1 MRLQIVNS
9 KNASS
14 FYVVK
19 SIYENKKRSSKVIE
33 KLGTYD
39 DLIKKHTDPM
49 SWAKAYVEELNRKE
63 KEQNREILVKYSPAK
78 QIAKDEQH
86 SFNGGYLFI
95 QQLYHELGLDK
106 ICEKISKNYKFAFD
120 LDSILSR
127 LIYGRIIY
135 PSSKLATCELSKRFI
150 EQPNFELQHIYRA
163 LEIIEKET
171 DFIQSELYSN
181 SLKICKRNTGVLYY
195 DCTNYFFEIEQEK
208 GLKQYGLSKEHRP
221 NPIVQ
226 MGLFMDGDGIP
237 LAQCRQLSRLSYE
250 KII

>member
-39 DLIKKHTDPM
+39 ELIKKHIDPM

-63 KEQNREILVKYSPAK
+63 KEENREVLVKYSPAK

-106 ICEKISKNYKFAFD
+106 ICEKISKNYKFTFD

-150 EQPNFELQHIYRA
+150 GQPNFELQHIDRKSTR
-163 LEIIEKET
+163 L
-171 DFIQSELYSN
+171 N
-181 SLKICKRNTGVLYY
+181 SSHL
-195 DCTNYFFEIEQEK
+195 
-208 GLKQYGLSKEHRP
+208 
-221 NPIVQ
+221 
-226 MGLFMDGDGIP
+226 
-237 LAQCRQLSRLSYE
+237 
-250 KII
+250 